1 MSKRPFSRRTE
12 DAAVRNVRSRPLGPV
27 DRLQALL
34 AHAVRC
40 HDRNGAN
47 LLRCAIT
54 RALAGGKVGV
64 A

>member
-1 MSKRPFSRRTE
+1 MNTTAKRPTE
-12 DAAVRNVRSRPLGPV
+12 NRAVGRVRPRPLAAV
-27 DRLQALL
+27 DRLRALL

-40 HDRNGAN
+40 HDHCGAN
-47 LLRCAIT
+47 LLRHAVT

>member
-1 MSKRPFSRRTE
+1 MSALVSRPTE
-12 DAAVRNVRSRPLGPV
+12 NAAIGRIRPRPLGPIG
-27 DRLQALL
+27 RLQALL

-40 HDRNGAN
+40 HDHVGAN
-47 LLRCAIT
+47 LLRHAVA